1 MQAESELFSLHHS
14 HDDDIGDYTVD
25 SNEDIRELY
34 SPKLASEI
42 KLKKPT
48 PGSKI
53 EILGN
58 QIQQQVIKRNLSCIF
73 LRKNYC
79 AKILKYYGNQ

>member
-1 MQAESELFSLHHS
+1 MTVEKFQNIGIPTNESEMFSLHHS

-34 SPKLASEI
+34 SPILASEI

-53 EILGN
+53 ETLGN
-58 QIQQQVIKRNLSCIF
+58 QIQQQVILRTLSFNF
-73 LRKNYC
+73 LME
-79 AKILKYYGNQ
+79 GS